1 MSLLDPRPDTAAAWH
16 ARHNIKPLNVAEF
29 MAALEADAAAGV
41 KPRPGKVVPSTYTP
55 DERDAH
61 IADMQATCRPNGRAM
76 AGGSVW
82 L

>member
-1 MSLLDPRPDTAAAWH
+1 MSLHDPRPDTATAWR

-41 KPRPGKVVPSTYTP
+41 KPRPGKVVPAAYTP
-55 DERDAH
+55 AERDAH
-61 IADMQATCRPNGRAM
+61 IADMATCRPNGRAM